1 VNTVELLDRRWRIE
15 QCSARDCGADIVF
28 ATNPGTGSR
37 MPVDAAPVHDG
48 QWRLADEGGV
58 EPFAEFAARD
68 PEVVAASQA
77 GMPIPL
83 HKSHFATCTT
93 PKRVQEATM
102 SGARP

>member
-1 VNTVELLDRRWRIE
+1 MTTVELLDRRWRIE

-48 QWRLADEGGV
+48 QWRLVDEGGI
-58 EPFAEFAARD
+58 EPVAVFAARD
-68 PEVVAASQA
+68 PEVVAARQA

-93 PKRVQEATM
+93 PKRFR
-102 SGARP
+102 RPR